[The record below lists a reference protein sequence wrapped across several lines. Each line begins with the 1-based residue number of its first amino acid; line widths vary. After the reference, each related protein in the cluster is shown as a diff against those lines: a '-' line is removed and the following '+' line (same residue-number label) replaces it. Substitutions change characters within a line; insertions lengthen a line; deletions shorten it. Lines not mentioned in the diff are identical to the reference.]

1 MAGTALSTSPIDGT
15 RRRHRA
21 FIIVVPRVRT
31 RVNNVKA
38 YRSVSLLSCSATELL
53 TLQERVTRLRQGELD
68 DEGLTCSFVSPSLF
82 HALRGFFDLQHQ
94 ASPLL
99 TTPLLTTPLLT
110 PSSRV
115 TIRRPLQMLSRQRR
129 TVISWTRIWSFK
141 SGRRCRCYTPCSRR
155 TPRRK
160 TK

>member
-1 MAGTALSTSPIDGT
+1 M
-15 RRRHRA
+15 
-21 FIIVVPRVRT
+21 PRVRT

-94 ASPLL
+94 ASPAHDPFAHALVSDHSP
-99 TTPLLTTPLLT
+99 TPPDALQAATDGDFRLDLEFQ
-110 PSSRV
+110 
-115 TIRRPLQMLSRQRR
+115 IRSQQMLYA
-129 TVISWTRIWSFK
+129 
-141 SGRRCRCYTPCSRR
+141 GSRR